1 MKAGLSV
8 AALAMI
14 AKINSSSVNNDKL
27 TKLDKQ

>member
-14 AKINSSSVNNDKL
+14 AKINASSVNNDKL

>member
-14 AKINSSSVNNDKL
+14 AKINATSLNNNKL
-27 TKLDKQ
+27 SRTEK

>member
-14 AKINSSSVNNDKL
+14 AKINASSVNNEKL